1 MSYFRTVNELKFI
14 RLFIKSAL
22 RISSFEE
29 TLQNEKWFVE
39 DKKQTQEEK
48 KSTSAEFQEF
58 EKPALAKPLA
68 SWLVKNVYAVWRER
82 ERE

>member
-1 MSYFRTVNELKFI
+1 MI
-14 RLFIKSAL
+14 C
-22 RISSFEE
+22 
-29 TLQNEKWFVE
+29 E

-68 SWLVKNVYAVWRER
+68 SWLVKNVYDV
-82 ERE
+82 